1 MQTFQQ
7 KLLTRCVIAAY
18 GLLSASVM
26 ASESQFVADPTAG
39 AQFQPSFSTSANQG
53 IQVINIV
60 APSAAGISHNK
71 FDTFNVGEEGVI
83 HNNSTTGNE
92 TSVLDGGS
100 IGANIN
106 FSGQSA
112 STIIDE
118 VTTSNTSSIEGAI
131 EVYGDSAGLIIANP
145 NGISCNGCSFINAP
159 NSALT
164 TGAVSYDQ
172 AGNIQFDTSGN
183 ANAVSIGSG
192 GLDANGNLGTNNSNF
207 SVISRQ
213 ILLDGA
219 VEGSDRVDIISGS
232 NVYDFTQGSQD
243 ANGPNGS
250 ITKKAGTG
258 SVNGLQIDAS
268 NVSSVQAGKINIVGT
283 ESGVGV
289 QLNGSLD
296 ATAGN
301 IEIDSDGNLV
311 IGGSVSASESVR
323 ATTGNSADIT
333 NQGSITGRIAVEIDS
348 DGAFDNSATGSIT
361 GTSVTIE
368 ADQNVTNTGSIQSTS
383 RTASFVATNETDRVA
398 EVAVGLAD
406 AIAQMAGVTS
416 VRASDGLILI
426 EVSDAVAS
434 DPNFPLVAEVELPD
448 GTVKQFPLTKDGGA
462 YTIDLRQT
470 VAESGLPSDNTAFS
484 PVAGAQYRLRSTGDL
499 SVAARSLNNS
509 GTLSSEGDVDVAVNA
524 SITNSGR
531 IASGVDI
538 NLSANS
544 VTNSGEQGIV
554 AGQDINIDLDGYQTS
569 LTNEGLIGAGRD
581 LQIGTD
587 GDRIYSVTNR
597 GNRALL
603 AAGRDATVF
612 SDTIENTGQAA
623 IYSGGDLGLTA
634 SQSIRNLDGSL
645 IEGRNVNLTTTAPF
659 LRGEIENSE
668 STIYSVNDTTITTD
682 TLRNWRGSGF
692 VTQRSTS
699 GSGWTEQQ
707 GLRRHAWGSEEYAY
721 FTRELSS
728 ENYDASREAAA
739 LLSGGDLTVS
749 AYLVLN
755 EASTIQSSGDITI
768 TADEIDNRTLSTTT
782 VRDSERR
789 RFYNGS
795 NNISISNLSD
805 QYQTCLAGQTDC
817 INDSTLQNLRGETTY
832 YTNADGSLYGEAR
845 ILSNGNVTINTQS
858 GIRSDGR
865 IQGSNVSLDGGAGGV
880 QNGADSG
887 SVVRFERQS
896 TGQVDTSVSERAVGQ
911 EVRQAAGLISDSALS
926 GVGGSRSA
934 SVPTLADIEA
944 ISPPGFQLT
953 GLYSV
958 TTDPNSRYLVQSRV
972 SPGIGGL
979 SQDYLLAQLQQTDA
993 ENVTFFADPFVE
1005 QRIVR
1010 NQLLQQTGS
1019 TVAIDEADD
1028 ETDQLRRL
1036 YDNAATFANQ
1046 TEGVELGQALT
1057 ETQIASLDQPIVW
1070 YENQVVD
1077 GRTVL
1082 VPRVYVPT
1090 VDALDLSPAGQ
1101 IVASNNLN
1109 ITTEGDVT
1117 NTGGVRAGNTVS
1129 IDAENILNET
1139 LTTVGVTQTG
1149 SGNVLYRTAG
1159 PTASIEGGSVEL
1171 NISSAGEDEGN
1182 LVNRGAAIRATA
1194 EDGSLEINTS
1204 GDLIN
1209 EALVVQQVSDVEI
1222 GNLGRLAGKQDF
1234 TVHADFVGATIES
1247 ANNLSIDTEG
1257 EVVNIASD
1265 LAATNDVLIDAREG
1279 FYQQNLADIYTV
1291 EDSVNLGGSSSS
1303 SSYARASASGDSFG
1317 SFEAN
1322 AEAGAEGSQDLIS
1335 GQFRQGFTNQSATV
1349 RGGNVRIVSA
1359 EGDITSVGSDIT
1371 STGETV
1377 LEATEGD
1384 INLIADAIITESSS
1398 FALSAGGS
1406 ASASAGG
1413 SGLSYRADAAA
1424 EGGLS
1429 LSGQSQQTAN
1439 FVNSTVTGN
1448 NITLRAQN
1456 VRGVGAEV
1464 AAENNIN
1471 VDVAEDVTF
1480 TAAQAR
1486 VENSSFSVGVSQ
1498 EVYAGAGT
1506 AEGGLGTPD
1515 GEVGTRTNFG
1525 LDVTSGF
1532 NTSTSSSGLRA
1543 GGNLNINAGGD
1554 ASFIGT
1560 DLEAGQD
1567 ITLDAGGD
1575 VTIAAIAEESSQTS
1589 VGISGSIG
1597 AELNGSGAIPTG
1609 SLEAGGS
1616 TTDATRFL
1624 ESRTTASGNLTIRS
1638 GGDAELVGVN
1648 LTAGGDASIE
1658 AEDVRIASAQDIV
1671 ETRGGSVGLAV
1682 VNPGDIL
1689 NTDES
1694 PLSVGVE
1701 LSDSRAVAERSQVN
1715 TGGNLSVNARSGDA
1729 IIAGVDG
1736 NVEGNVSL
1744 TAANGE
1750 SGFQEL
1756 RDEVNTTSVGVD
1768 LSVSSALG
1776 STGGGLA
1783 GIAEGTIEAIES
1795 GDGYALLNQI
1805 PGVQQVATLAAGIES
1820 GDVTQIVAG
1829 ITPIGGQLLTAI
1841 DQSALG
1847 GQISANSRAQGGTE
1861 GTGAQAFLQN
1871 LQSSG
1876 NNSPAVTPLGNI
1888 VEGSSVG
1895 DIAAGADI
1903 VELDTGIDA
1912 RLGVEVTTTQSDTS
1926 NGNNLQIGGNL
1937 VQEGQTVSQIGSD
1950 INVDGDAT
1958 LRGGQVA
1965 IEAGVDRFSSQT
1977 TTAGVTV
1984 GFDVANQDVKVGVD
1998 GSYSTED
2005 ETTVNNSSLTAGGNL
2020 TIEASD
2026 ARVASANVEAENIT
2040 VDAENLEVVT
2050 LQSTRD
2056 TLSYGGAVEVE
2067 VGITG
2072 DSGAGAVEA
2081 NGSETSSRTTGEQ
2094 ASLIAR
2100 NNLDVDV
2107 DERLTLRSA
2116 QLGAEGT
2123 TTITADV
2130 IDARANTDTNDSFG
2144 FDVAV
2149 EVSANQQ
2156 GEGQSG
2162 GSGSV
2167 DFSFEQSNQR
2177 GPAALSGI
2185 FGDNVDINA
2194 RDVLLEDTQVN
2205 GNTVAL
2211 DVEEDLTI
2219 RTTATQASNVG
2230 IDFEVSAGGQSSG
2243 SEGGARGGAS
2253 LGFGLDV
2260 GDSTTFGQQAG
2271 INAGNLTLNT
2281 GGDVALNNA
2290 EINANDAA
2298 IAIGG
2303 DLTVASQQSTSNS
2316 VTVDLDLDPAANA
2329 QAASSAVTA
2338 GADLG
2343 VGFSSENSAQ
2353 VDRPS
2358 GIQIANTLDLTVGS
2372 DVALTAAEISGDA
2385 VNATIGGDVTTV
2397 SVSNSSNLIVA
2408 NVGTSGVG
2416 FENESS
2422 QSVTTSGITARSGQL
2437 NVTTNVAAV
2446 TVAQSGDQ
2454 VIETVPGTSLAQNE
2468 SGVVSQTA
2476 QTSTQTEVEAAPT
2489 VDSQVALANSRAGGL
2504 IRLISQAP
2512 PAVRQNAVRQIAEQ
2526 LAQSPDLTNAAM
2538 LDGLN
2543 PTQKIEVLES
2553 ALDVASDND
2562 REVIEQAIE
2571 LLRVDE
2577 LILGANI

>member
-1 MQTFQQ
+1 MR
-7 KLLTRCVIAAY
+7 LTV
-18 GLLSASVM
+18 LASVIS
-26 ASESQFVADPTAG
+26 AVVSADIIADNQFIVDPNVQP
-39 AQFQPSFSTSANQG
+39 QFQPSITTSTNRG
-53 IQVINIV
+53 IDVINIV

-71 FDTFNVGEEGVI
+71 FDTFNVGEDGVI

-164 TGAVSYDQ
+164 TGSVSYDST
-172 AGNIQFDTSGN
+172 GNIQFDTSGN
-183 ANAVSIGSG
+183 VGAVSIGEG
-192 GLDANGNLGTNNSNF
+192 GLDGNGSLGTNNSNI
-207 SVISRQ
+207 SIISRQ
-213 ILLDGA
+213 ILLGGDI
-219 VEGSDRVDIISGS
+219 EGSDRVDVISGS
-232 NVYDFTQGSQD
+232 NVYDFTTGSQSES
-243 ANGPNGS
+243 GPSGS
-250 ITKKAGTG
+250 ITQKAGTG
-258 SVNGLQIDAS
+258 SVSGLQIDAS
-268 NVSSVQAGKINIVGT
+268 NVSSVTAGKINIIGT
-283 ESGVGV
+283 ESGIGVG
-289 QLNGSLD
+289 LAGDLE

-301 IEIDSDGNLV
+301 VEIDSNGNLV
-311 IGGSVSASESVR
+311 IGGSVSASNDVR
-323 ATTGNSADIT
+323 LSTGNSEDIT
-333 NQGSITGRIAVEIDS
+333 NNADIRAQRQVVIDS
-348 DGAFDNSATGSIT
+348 DGNVANQAAGSVI
-361 GTSVTIE
+361 GLDVDIAGVSVTN
-368 ADQNVTNTGSIQSTS
+368 AGLIQTASQ
-383 RTASFVATNETDRVA
+383 TASFTVA
-398 EVAVGLAD
+398 EGAERINEIAGGLAD
-406 AIAQMAGVTS
+406 AISQVGGTSASVDGAVITFNISPALADNESLDMVIELERNDGTVVTIPL
-416 VRASDGLILI
+416 VRSSDGLTL
-426 EVSDAVAS
+426 
-434 DPNFPLVAEVELPD
+434 
-448 GTVKQFPLTKDGGA
+448 TV
-462 YTIDLRQT
+462 DLRVDVDGNSVSAVIGDQ
-470 VAESGLPSDNTAFS
+470 F
-484 PVAGAQYRLRSTGDL
+484 RLRS
-499 SVAARSLNNS
+499 S
-509 GTLSSEGDVDVAVNA
+509 GDVAIDATTIANTGSVRSEKDVSLAANR
-524 SITNSGR
+524 ITNSGENGV
-531 IASGVDI
+531 IAK
-538 NLSANS
+538 
-544 VTNSGEQGIV
+544 
-554 AGQDINIDLDGYQTS
+554 QDIIIDGNGLGSELD
-569 LTNEGLIGAGRD
+569 NEGSISAGRD
-581 LQIGTD
+581 LAIGSVN
-587 GDRIYSVTNR
+587 DRIDLVTNR

-603 AAGRDATVF
+603 AAGRDADVF
-612 SDTIENTGQAA
+612 ADTIENTGQAA

-817 INDSTLQNLRGETTY
+817 TNDSTLQNLRGETTY

-865 IQGSNVSLDGGAGGV
+865 IQGSNVSLDGGAGGI

-896 TGQVDTSVSERAVGQ
+896 TRQVDISVSESVVGQ
-911 EVRQAAGLISDSALS
+911 EVREAAGLISDSALS

-934 SVPTLADIEA
+934 SMPTLADIEA

-958 TTDPNSRYLVQSRV
+958 TTDPNSRYLVRSRV

-1010 NQLLQQTGS
+1010 DQLLQQTGS
-1019 TVAIDEADD
+1019 AVAIDEADD

-1090 VDALDLSPAGQ
+1090 VDALELSPAGQ
-1101 IVASNNLN
+1101 IVASNDLN

-1117 NTGGVRAGNTVS
+1117 NTGGIRAGNTVS
-1129 IDAENILNET
+1129 IEAENLLNET
-1139 LTTVGVTQTG
+1139 LTTTAVARTG
-1149 SGNVLYRTAG
+1149 SGNVVYRTAG

-1171 NISSAGEDEGN
+1171 NINSSDEDGGN
-1182 LVNRGAAIRATA
+1182 LVNRGAAIRATS
-1194 EDGSLEINTS
+1194 EDGDLVINTS

-1247 ANNLSIDTEG
+1247 ANNLTIDTEG

-1335 GQFRQGFTNQSATV
+1335 GQFRQGFTNRSATV

-1359 EGDITSVGSDIT
+1359 EGDITSVGSDIA

-1413 SGLSYRADAAA
+1413 SGLSYRADASA

-1439 FVNSTVTGN
+1439 FANSTVSGN
-1448 NITLRAQN
+1448 NITLRANN

-1464 AAENNIN
+1464 AAENDIN
-1471 VDVAEDVTF
+1471 VDATEDVTF

-1486 VENSSFSVGVSQ
+1486 VNNSSFSVGVSQ

-1506 AEGGLGTPD
+1506 AEGAVGTPD
-1515 GEVGTRTNFG
+1515 AEVGTRTNYG

-1532 NTSTSSSGLRA
+1532 NTSSSSSGLRA

-1554 ASFIGT
+1554 ASFVGT

-1597 AELNGSGAIPTG
+1597 VELNGSGAIPTG
-1609 SLEAGGS
+1609 SLQAGGS
-1616 TTDATRFL
+1616 TTDATRFR
-1624 ESRTTASGNLTIRS
+1624 ESGTTAGGNLTIRS
-1638 GGDAELVGVN
+1638 GGNAELVGVN

-1671 ETRGGSVGLAV
+1671 ETRGGSVGLAL
-1682 VNPGDIL
+1682 VNPSDVL
-1689 NTDES
+1689 NTEES

-1701 LSDSRAVAERSQVN
+1701 LSDSRAVAERSQIN
-1715 TGGNLSVNARSGDA
+1715 AGGNLSVNARSGDA

-1841 DQSALG
+1841 DQSALD
-1847 GQISANSRAQGGTE
+1847 GQISANSRAQGGTG
-1861 GTGAQAFLQN
+1861 GTGAQAFLQI

-1876 NNSPAVTPLGNI
+1876 NNSPAVTPLGDV

-1895 DIAAGADI
+1895 DIAAGADL
-1903 VELDTGIDA
+1903 VEVNGDIDA
-1912 RLGVEVTTTQSDTS
+1912 RLGVEVTMTQSDRS
-1926 NGNNLQIGGNL
+1926 NGNNFQIGGDL
-1937 VQEGQTVSQIGSD
+1937 LQEGQTVTQIGSE
-1950 INVDGDAT
+1950 ITVDGDAT
-1958 LRGGQVA
+1958 LRGDQVT
-1965 IEAGVDRFSSQT
+1965 IEAGVDRISSQT

-1984 GFDVANQDVKVGVD
+1984 GFDVINQDVKVGVD

-2005 ETTVNNSSLTAGGNL
+2005 ETIVDNSSLRAGGNL
-2020 TIEASD
+2020 VIEARD

-2067 VGITG
+2067 VGVTG

-2100 NNLDVDV
+2100 NNLNVDV
-2107 DERLTLRSA
+2107 DDRLTLRSA
-2116 QLGAEGT
+2116 QLGSEGT

-2260 GDSTTFGQQAG
+2260 GDTTTFGQQAG

-2329 QAASSAVTA
+2329 QASSSALTA

-2343 VGFSSENSAQ
+2343 VGFSSENSEQ

-2358 GIQIANTLDLTVGS
+2358 GIRIANTLDLTVGG

-2385 VNATIGGDVTTV
+2385 VNATIGGDVTTA
-2397 SVSNSSNLIVA
+2397 SVSNSSNLIAA

-2422 QSVTTSGITARSGQL
+2422 RSVTTSGITARSGQL
-2437 NVTTNVAAV
+2437 NVTNNTTTT

-2454 VIETVPGTSLAQNE
+2454 VIENVAGKSLAQNE
-2468 SGVVSQTA
+2468 STVGSLAAQVST
-2476 QTSTQTEVEAAPT
+2476 EAAP
-2489 VDSQVALANSRAGGL
+2489 VELPGNPQVALANSRTGSL
-2504 IRLISQAP
+2504 VRLVSQAP
-2512 PAVRQNAVRQIAEQ
+2512 LAVRQNAVKQMVQQ
-2526 LAQSPDLTNAAM
+2526 LEKSPDLTDAEM

-2553 ALDVASDND
+2553 ALDVASDID
-2562 REVIEQAIE
+2562 RVVIEQAIE

-2577 LILGANI
+2577 VILGANI